1 MLSENSVF
9 LFEITTK
16 CNLNCSHCFG
26 NKSPYD
32 IVSLS
37 EVKMIIEKITSF
49 GIRDLILTGGEPF
62 LREDIFTIIHY
73 AKKSGI
79 ENIAITTNGLLL
91 ENKNVVRKIKKRL
104 DVITALYI
112 GINGATSKTH
122 NFIRGEGQFDN
133 LMRILISKSLIN
145 IPLGLDICIGKW
157 NFHELDKFFDVART
171 FNGIYFNF
179 VPFIPLGVGKSLI
192 SQVLSAEECK
202 IMLELINKK
211 KHEGYFVDLCF
222 TPYAKLISK
231 DLTGCCNLLS
241 EFITITAK
249 GDVVPCL
256 YLKDYNLGSILTND
270 LEQLYSNSKANYF
283 LEPYKYQ
290 KNMNGYC
297 SQCPSFNIC
306 GGGCKVVSYA
316 LKSTI
321 FETDPLCPFSK
332 DLT

>member
-26 NKSPYD
+26 NKSTKD

-37 EVKMIIEKITSF
+37 KAKRIIEKIVSY

-62 LREDIFTIIHY
+62 LREDIFTIIQY
-73 AKKSGI
+73 AKKLGI

-91 ENKNVVRKIKKRL
+91 ENKNVVRNIKKRL

-112 GINGATSKTH
+112 GINGATSNTH
-122 NFIRGEGQFDN
+122 DFIRGEGQFSN
-133 LMRILISKSLIN
+133 LMQILTSKSVRK

-157 NFHELDKFFDVART
+157 NIHELSKFFDIAKI
-171 FNGIYFNF
+171 FNGRYFNF
-179 VPFIPLGVGKSLI
+179 VPFIPLGVGKGLVH
-192 SQVLSAEECK
+192 QVLSPEECK
-202 IMLELINKK
+202 IMLEFINEKK
-211 KHEGYFVDLCF
+211 NEGYFVDLCF
-222 TPYAKLISK
+222 TPYAKLISE

-241 EFITITAK
+241 EFITVTAQ
-249 GDVVPCL
+249 GDLVPCL
-256 YLKDYNLGSILTND
+256 YMKDYNLGSFLNND
-270 LEQLYSNSKANYF
+270 LEQLYSDSEVNFF
-283 LEPYKYQ
+283 LESHKYKN
-290 KNMNGYC
+290 KINGYC

-316 LKSTI
+316 LKGTI
-321 FETDPLCPFSK
+321 FESDPLCPFSK
-332 DLT
+332 I